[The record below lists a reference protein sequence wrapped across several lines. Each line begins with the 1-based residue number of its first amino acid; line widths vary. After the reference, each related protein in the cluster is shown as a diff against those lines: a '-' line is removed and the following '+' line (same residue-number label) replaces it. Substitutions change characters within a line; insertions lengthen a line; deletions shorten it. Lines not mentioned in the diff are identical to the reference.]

1 MEKWWCFFFYWYLII
16 RVRGES
22 QQVLCLLW
30 LCLSEVLFSISTW
43 KGTIA
48 AGHARFGIVIR
59 IMIDLICFS
68 CICFSSSLLLLYI
81 CFLLLCVTYV
91 NIAIN
96 IYGMY
101 IRCLETRTRT
111 LCTIFKMEFS
121 TEYWKSCCK
130 LKRNSNDLDEEGSE
144 PIKRNCWHLSCSGR
158 RKNCRSAWQKCQC
171 ECQEQKQK
179 PRRPN
184 QNVWNAFTKYG
195 QISPSLSLS
204 VCGCRTCGM
213 PACAC
218 VRGRVCVRLCVCT
231 WKAFNIAL
239 SRQEDKIVRDKC
251 QRLWC

>member
-1 MEKWWCFFFYWYLII
+1 MEKWWCFFLYWYLII

-68 CICFSSSLLLLYI
+68 CICFSSLLLLYI

-130 LKRNSNDLDEEGSE
+130 LKRNSNDLDEKGREA
-144 PIKRNCWHLSCSGR
+144 IKRNCWHLSCSGR

-184 QNVWNAFTKYG
+184 QMYEMLSQNTGKYL
-195 QISPSLSLS
+195 PLSLSLC
-204 VCGCRTCGM
+204 VGVAHV
-213 PACAC
+213 ACLH
-218 VRGRVCVRLCVCT
+218 VRVCVGVCVCT